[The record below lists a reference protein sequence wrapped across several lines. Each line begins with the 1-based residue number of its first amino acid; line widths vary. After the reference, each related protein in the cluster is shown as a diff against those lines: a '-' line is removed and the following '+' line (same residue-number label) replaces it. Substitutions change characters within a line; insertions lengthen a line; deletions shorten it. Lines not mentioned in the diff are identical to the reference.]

1 MESSFPASAPQRR
14 LVTPATALYS
24 PEFLGLPAPLKPN
37 QAARLLLARGR
48 YPLPTVLVMG
58 RRMVRVD
65 EIHHYIDSLQ
75 PSNEP
80 QPQAPRRRRGRP
92 SNAEIARSGVAAIML
107 AGEDQPPRRKPGRP
121 SDAEIVRSG
130 VAAIM
135 LEGEDQPPR
144 RKPGRPSKAEV
155 ERRRIAAIV
164 MEMAEAGGEVGH
176 E

>member
-1 MESSFPASAPQRR
+1 MRACVPRSGLSSEAKIMESSFPASAPQRR

-37 QAARLLLARGR
+37 QAASLLLARGR

-92 SNAEIARSGVAAIML
+92 R
-107 AGEDQPPRRKPGRP
+107 
-121 SDAEIVRSG
+121 
-130 VAAIM
+130 
-135 LEGEDQPPR
+135 
-144 RKPGRPSKAEV
+144 
-155 ERRRIAAIV
+155 